1 MFLLKIFLNLYLF
14 FAIVLTQFSSAYFF
28 SKARTNYRKV
38 FSALTLCIGIY
49 LFGFLMIINSSNLQE
64 MVYWN
69 QFQYL
74 GVPFI
79 SVLWLV
85 VALFY
90 TKTIYSLKNRLII
103 LLFSVPIATVFIRL
117 TNPLHHLFYKSL
129 EMRQIYEYSA
139 LYMVRGPWYYVNIS
153 YTALCLFLA
162 ILIYHLEHIKNRA
175 KHTGPQFMVFILA
188 SLLPLIGVSLIL
200 STCKEQGIDYVALTM
215 PVSLIIINYGIL
227 KYDFLEIKTLAR
239 ETIFEN
245 NTAAMIIL
253 EPGLGIIDYNKAALN
268 FFKVLNISLDEYP
281 IWHIPY
287 QESELPKFF
296 KDESIRDFSLII
308 DGKEHFF
315 EIDSVLLNDP
325 PGKNTRILKSI
336 RDITK
341 EKRMQKKLKVLATID
356 SLSGLY
362 NRAEFMELAQ
372 DEFIGSKRN
381 NKELSLLMID
391 IDHFK
396 IVNDTFGH
404 AAGDE
409 VIRKLGNIIR
419 DNFRKTDIVG
429 RLGGDEFAVLLK
441 SASIEEAEKS
451 AKKLLKTIGETE
463 IVYEEEKIN
472 ITISI
477 GAATTSGTANNDIEN
492 VLKLADAALYEAKT
506 EGRNRIIISE

>member
-1 MFLLKIFLNLYLF
+1 MKILLNLYLF
-14 FAIVLTQFSSAYFF
+14 FAIILTQFSSAYFF

-49 LFGFLMIINSSNLQE
+49 LFGFLMIINSNNLQE

-74 GVPFI
+74 GVQFI

-85 VALFY
+85 VALLY
-90 TKTIYSLKNRLII
+90 TKTIYTLKGPLAI
-103 LLFSVPIATVFIRL
+103 LLFSVPIATTFIRL

-129 EMRQIYEYSA
+129 EMKQVYEYSV
-139 LYMVRGPWYYVNIS
+139 LRMVRGPWYYVNIS
-153 YTALCLFLA
+153 YTVLCLLLA
-162 ILIYHLEHIKNRA
+162 ILIYYLEHMKNRA
-175 KHTGPQFMVFILA
+175 KHTRPQFMVFILA

-200 STCKEQGIDYVALTM
+200 STYKEQGIDYVALAM

-245 NTAAMIIL
+245 NTAAMVIL
-253 EPGLGIIDYNKAALN
+253 EPELGIIDYNKAALN
-268 FFKVLNISLDEYP
+268 FFEMLSISLDEYP
-281 IWHIPY
+281 IENISN
-287 QESELPKFF
+287 QKSELPDFF

-308 DGKEHFF
+308 DNEEHFF

-341 EKRMQKKLKVLATID
+341 ERKMQKKLKVLATID

-372 DEFIGSKRN
+372 EEFTRNKRN
-381 NKELSLLMID
+381 NEELSLLMMD
-391 IDHFK
+391 IDYFK

-419 DNFRKTDIVG
+419 NNFRKTDIIG

-441 SASIEEAEKS
+441 NASIEEAEKS
-451 AKKLLKTIGETE
+451 AKKLLKAIDKTK
-463 IVYEEEKIN
+463 IVYEEEKIGV
-472 ITISI
+472 TISI
-477 GAATTSGTANNDIEN
+477 GVATTSGTADNNIEN
-492 VLKLADAALYEAKT
+492 ILKQADAALYEAKT